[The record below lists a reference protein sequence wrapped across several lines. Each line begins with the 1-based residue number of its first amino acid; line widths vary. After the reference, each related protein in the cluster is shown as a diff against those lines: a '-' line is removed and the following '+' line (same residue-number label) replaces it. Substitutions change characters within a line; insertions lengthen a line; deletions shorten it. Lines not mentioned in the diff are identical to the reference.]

1 MSATKLT
8 TKAVLTTPATDDIAM
23 VVDVSDTTGSAE
35 GTSKQIT
42 LANLKSAVSA
52 VTEVNG
58 AVGVVSLDVNDLDD
72 VISLSPTQGD
82 VLQWNSGISKW
93 IESSQLT
100 TLWAEFRNGTSVN
113 VYADG
118 STVTQ
123 GRLELTATGANVKT
137 GVTGMTVTET
147 SPGDIE
153 FTVATGSTGQTTHS
167 AVLIDGTTT
176 GSQTDFLLKAGTK
189 LKISDGTY
197 YTWLKASGNAADTTL
212 TLPVGNGTLALTSDI
227 PSAGIAAVVDDTS
240 PQLGGNLDVNGFTI
254 TSTANADI
262 DIEPNGTGD
271 INLKAD
277 TLNLTD
283 NSNSA
288 RFEIAAGYVR
298 LISTVGTIWQAN
310 SGVNRFDVKQP
321 LALGDASPGSSQK
334 LAIRAGNSQTYIV
347 FESSANVEVGNFKN
361 DASGNI
367 SFTLNGD
374 ITTTETLDAV
384 NIKVNGAQGTNGQVL
399 TSTGSGVGWSAV
411 PSSGTVTS
419 VAMSVP
425 SAFAISGSPITTSGT
440 LALSVGGT
448 AAQYIDG
455 TGALQTLPQGV
466 TSVSGTAPIVVTGSN
481 TPTVSITAATT
492 SAAGSM
498 SAADKTTLNSLA
510 SAYEETEL
518 VTGQNTLMLTSVSVA
533 SNKIVDIMGDAL
545 ADTSNANSK
554 KFIGFHTGNGDCV
567 LQGMVDAVSAISGA
581 TAGGPLWIGASG
593 VFSSAAPTT
602 ANYYSRVVGYFV
614 GTGQGGEIICYFDP
628 SKDWVQI
635 S

>member
-1 MSATKLT
+1 MSTKVTDLTELQATPDDT
-8 TKAVLTTPATDDIAM
+8 DVLHI
-23 VVDVSDTTGSAE
+23 VDVGDGAGGTA
-35 GTSKQIT
+35 GTSKKIT
-42 LANLKSAVSA
+42 VSNLLASAGA
-52 VTEVNG
+52 VDSVNG
-58 AVGVVSLDVNDLDD
+58 QTGVVVLDVNDLDD
-72 VISLSPTQGD
+72 VISLSPTGGD

-176 GSQTDFLLKAGTK
+176 GSLTDFLLKAGTK
-189 LKISDGTY
+189 LQLSNGSV
-197 YTWLKASGNAADTTL
+197 YTWLKPSSGNTQATTL
-212 TLPVGNGTLALTSDI
+212 DLPTGNGTLALTSD
-227 PSAGIAAVVDDTS
+227 
-240 PQLGGNLDVNGFTI
+240 L
-254 TSTANADI
+254 
-262 DIEPNGTGD
+262 TG
-271 INLKAD
+271 
-277 TLNLTD
+277 
-283 NSNSA
+283 
-288 RFEIAAGYVR
+288 
-298 LISTVGTIWQAN
+298 
-310 SGVNRFDVKQP
+310 
-321 LALGDASPGSSQK
+321 
-334 LAIRAGNSQTYIV
+334 
-347 FESSANVEVGNFKN
+347 
-361 DASGNI
+361 
-367 SFTLNGD
+367 
-374 ITTTETLDAV
+374 
-384 NIKVNGAQGTNGQVL
+384 
-399 TSTGSGVGWSAV
+399 
-411 PSSGTVTS
+411 GTVTS
-419 VAMSVP
+419 VAMTVP

-455 TGALQTLPQGV
+455 TGALQTLPTGSSPWTTSGSNIYYNTGDVGIGTTSPAAKLTIQDGASTFSPISGQFAPSIGVATDTSLIGGLDFKNFNAAGQVRLLARNNQNDYIVMNAFGSTNTASFFGISGSNLNTVFSQGATDTTKKLAIGTLNAGDLILG
-466 TSVSGTAPIVVTGSN
+466 TSNSERVRITPTGDVGIGTSSPSEKLSVAGNISVTG
-481 TPTVSITAATT
+481 TVDGVDI
-492 SAAGSM
+492 SAAH
-498 SAADKTTLNSLA
+498 A
-510 SAYEETEL
+510 AYEETEL
-518 VTGQNTLMLTSVSVA
+518 VTGQNILMITSIGVA

-554 KFIGFHTGNGDCV
+554 KLIGFHTGNGDCV
-567 LQGMVDAVSAISGA
+567 LQGMVDAVSPINGA
-581 TAGGPLWIGASG
+581 TAGSPLWLGASG

-614 GTGQGGEIICYFDP
+614 GTGQGGEVICYFDP